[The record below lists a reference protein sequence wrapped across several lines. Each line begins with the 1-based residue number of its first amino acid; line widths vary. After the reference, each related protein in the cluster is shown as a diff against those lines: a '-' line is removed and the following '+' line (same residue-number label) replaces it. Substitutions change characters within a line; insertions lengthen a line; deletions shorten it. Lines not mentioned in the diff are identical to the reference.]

1 MSVNNE
7 VTEMRNSSTF
17 NDPRRLFQ
25 LWKELT
31 GEDLMSDSKAS
42 TKKEGQKK

>member
-1 MSVNNE
+1 MTDSF
-7 VTEMRNSSTF
+7 SF

-31 GEDLMSDSKAS
+31 GEDLMPEAKTPVKRGAQNDIR
-42 TKKEGQKK
+42 